1 MVIFQRNWVTIYS
14 WVLSGS
20 QCAKVIKVRDLHQHI
35 ASSTPA
41 AMLQIH
47 VPLSSTSINLYP
59 SKSGVAPQPCGTD
72 ISGASTYRV
81 MAMDRTTSTHTNA
94 PCGVWSSLSSH
105 WFCRK
110 LRLVSTACLVP
121 NISQC
126 HVTKWIR
133 RSVWSFLWADAFLM
147 KSVKIT
153 NSFHRLAS
161 ILWHQ
166 HPSTKSYRNIQ
177 YINNP

>member
-47 VPLSSTSINLYP
+47 VPLSSSSINLYP

-110 LRLVSTACLVP
+110 LRLVSTACLVL
-121 NISQC
+121 NISLSRNKMNTPIG
-126 HVTKWIR
+126 VK
-133 RSVWSFLWADAFLM
+133 FLVGRCLPDEISKNNKLL
-147 KSVKIT
+147 SSSCIYSLT
-153 NSFHRLAS
+153 
-161 ILWHQ
+161 
-166 HPSTKSYRNIQ
+166 STSKH
-177 YINNP
+177 